1 VQVITASK
9 LRAVLGRLPGPRVVM
24 SGNFGT
30 PWRALSILDTAVVEY
45 HLFTAGAPVVR
56 GDSLARPARGGR
68 SARAD
73 GGHLYDDLRGARSHM
88 LCMRWNLRIS
98 SLPANRATATTT
110 ATASAAH
117 VVRFI
122 AEPLSVPGA
131 NPIAPVTSHGDRSR
145 LDALEAKVRGVRAL
159 GPAPELP
166 GPALCASSIAT
177 PRKPSPAA
185 ASALTCGSRSPM
197 PPVKTSAWDSGCRQ
211 PLWLRSRRLTYFPVR
226 LTYDAIANYT

>member
-145 LDALEAKVRGVRAL
+145 PDALGAKVRGARAL
-159 GPAPELP
+159 GPPPELP
-166 GPALCASSIAT
+166 GPAARTCRTTSTSSRAVTTRVRTVADAAEISASAVAAALRASSIAT
-177 PRKPSPAA
+177 R
-185 ASALTCGSRSPM
+185 GSRARPR
-197 PPVKTSAWDSGCRQ
+197 PRP
-211 PLWLRSRRLTYFPVR
+211 
-226 LTYDAIANYT
+226 